1 MIEKLNQDL
10 VVAMKSGD
18 KVKLSV
24 IRGIKGALQLEVINN
39 KKEINDE
46 LFISVVSKQIK
57 MRDDSIKEFQ
67 KGNRQD
73 LIDSYQKEIDI
84 LKKYMPEELTDEEI
98 SRILDE
104 VFEEVKPTGIT
115 DLGKV
120 MKEVT
125 PKVRGRY
132 DMSKLSILIKEKLN
146 N

>member
-115 DLGKV
+115 DLGKI
-120 MKEVT
+120 MKEIT

-132 DMSKLSILIKEKLN
+132 DMSKLSMLIKEKLN

>member
-104 VFEEVKPTGIT
+104 VYEEVKPTGIT